1 MMMETKDPE
10 KLRKRVQ
17 WLRRRELE
25 LRGRVFGP
33 RYTPP
38 NLDAVRF
45 IGHIGDYDAYLV
57 DEFTHCKVWLTKR
70 DHTVVVA
77 KDDATKY
84 PALYPLHAAVLELA
98 EQKANETFLSLT
110 VE

>member
-38 NLDAVRF
+38 TLEVVRF
-45 IGHIGDYDAYLV
+45 IGHVGDFDAYLV

-70 DHTVVVA
+70 DHTIIVA
-77 KDDATKY
+77 KDDALKY
-84 PALYPLHAAVLELA
+84 PAEYPLHAATLELA
-98 EQKANETFLSLT
+98 EQRAQETILSLT